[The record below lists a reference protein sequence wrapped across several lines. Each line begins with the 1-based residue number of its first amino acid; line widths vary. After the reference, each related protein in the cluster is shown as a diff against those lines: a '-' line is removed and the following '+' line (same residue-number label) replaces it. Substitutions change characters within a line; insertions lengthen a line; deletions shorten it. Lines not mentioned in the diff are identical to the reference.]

1 VDQKTRAL
9 SDLLSFNLL
18 DPKSIIQTLGLVG
31 VYAIVFAETGLFFG
45 FFLPGDSL
53 LFIAG
58 VAASPVAQ
66 KLVGTHLSLPLLL
79 IGVPVLAIAGAQ
91 LGHYLGAKFGRALFD
106 RPESRIF
113 KKKHVDKAEYYFNKF
128 GPAKAVV
135 LARFIP
141 VVRTFLNPVAGILE
155 MPARRF
161 FVWNVVGGIVWTE
174 SVLIVGYKLADV
186 IPASVIDKYMIP
198 AVGVIVVISSLPVLI
213 EVVRGWRQKNHA
225 VPEGT
230 EAPAGE
236 RVER

>member
-1 VDQKTRAL
+1 MDSKTRAL
-9 SDLLSFNLL
+9 SDLMSFNLL
-18 DPKSIIQTLGLVG
+18 DPKSIIQTLGLIG

-58 VAASPVAQ
+58 VSASPVAE
-66 KLVGTHLSLPLLL
+66 KLVGAKLSLPLLL
-79 IGVPVLAIAGAQ
+79 IGVPILAIAGAQ
-91 LGHYLGAKFGRALFD
+91 LGHYLGARFGRALFD

-161 FVWNVVGGIVWTE
+161 FLWNVVGGVVWTE
-174 SVLIVGYKLADV
+174 AVLLVGYKLADV
-186 IPASVIDKYMIP
+186 IPSSVIDKYMIP
-198 AVGVIVVISSLPVLI
+198 AVGVIVVVSALPVII
-213 EVVRGWRQKNHA
+213 EVIRGWREKNHA
-225 VPEGT
+225 AT
-230 EAPAGE
+230 PAEQPGE